1 MSVTLSRL
9 MFVKGTNMYKKLMV
23 LLMLM
28 LTTTSCLMAPKKPET
43 SLPDRLI
50 DQTVSLVGYNADN
63 GWRTY
68 CTGVWVD
75 SKTILTAYHCAAA
88 AKVMSLP
95 EDEQSDADELG
106 QKLEAVGTPI
116 QYATKDS
123 FTNVLHKG
131 PLTHFQAQVVA
142 GDGDLDLA
150 LIEVSGS
157 PSEHRSA
164 TLADFE
170 PKVGEEI
177 VVMGHPAGIEFTYAH
192 GYVSAYRSDID
203 QELLDIR
210 GPFMQVNAGISGGNS
225 GGGIYNSSG
234 KLVSIVSFVSPRA
247 HVQGFAIP
255 MGTIRRFLEEYRKNK
270 KAAEGTS
277 EASKCK

>member
-1 MSVTLSRL
+1 MKLSRL
-9 MFVKGTNMYKKLMV
+9 MFVKGIKMSKRLMV
-23 LLMLM
+23 LLVLI
-28 LTTTSCLMAPKKPET
+28 LTTTSCLMAPKRPET
-43 SLPDRLI
+43 SLPNRLI
-50 DQTVSLVGYNADN
+50 EQTVSLVGYSELSG

-95 EDEQSDADELG
+95 EDEQEDADALG
-106 QKLEAVGTPI
+106 QKLEAVGAPI

-123 FTNVLHKG
+123 FTNVLHKAA
-131 PLTHFQAQVVA
+131 TSHFQAQVVA

-177 VVMGHPAGIEFTYAH
+177 VIMGHPAGIEFTYAH

-203 QELLDIR
+203 PDILDIR

-225 GGGIYNSSG
+225 GGGIYNSAG
-234 KLVSIVSFVSPRA
+234 QLVGIVSFVSPRA

-255 MGTIRRFLEEYRKNK
+255 MGSIRRFLEEYKKNK
-270 KAAEGTS
+270 KAGEGS
-277 EASKCK
+277 AEASKCK